1 MKNSGDIAVS
11 GKTVQK
17 LLETTDDAN
26 AAIWKAYPDSTVDL
40 WDQDIV
46 NGKYVIAYEM
56 NPGLD
61 RKLKSML
68 PKVRFINRKIL
79 QQSLIHI
86 IIILQAMEKIESET
100 CIKFEDRSKN
110 QHQELVSLIILIVFN
125 SSLVVDHYE
134 NLKSIYQN

>member
-17 LLETTDDAN
+17 LLETTDDAD

-40 WDQDIV
+40 WDQNIV

-68 PKVRFINRKIL
+68 PKVRFI
-79 QQSLIHI
+79 
-86 IIILQAMEKIESET
+86 
-100 CIKFEDRSKN
+100 
-110 QHQELVSLIILIVFN
+110 
-125 SSLVVDHYE
+125 
-134 NLKSIYQN
+134 YQNSVINFSYP